1 MSDEGDV
8 GAPTTE
14 VAAAAPS
21 GIPEPIVFDET
32 SAVKEVLKKALV
44 YDGLARGLREATHA
58 LEKGQ
63 ATLVLLAQDCT
74 EAAYKQLIDSLAA
87 EQGVNLLH
95 VPSNKDLGEWAGLRK
110 LDAQGNARKVVS
122 CSCVVVK
129 NYGENSDALTWLL
142 DFLKNKQ

>member
-8 GAPTTE
+8 VAPTE
-14 VAAAAPS
+14 VATVATPA
-21 GIPEPIVFDET
+21 IPEPVVFDET

-44 YDGLARGLREATHA
+44 YDGLARGLREAAKA

-63 ATLVLLAQDCT
+63 ACLVLLAQDCT
-74 EAAYKQLIDSLAA
+74 EAAYKQLIEALAT
-87 EQGVNLLH
+87 EQNVSLLH
-95 VPSNKDLGEWAGLRK
+95 VASNKDLGEWAGLRK

-129 NYGENSDALTWLL
+129 NFGEQTDALAWLL
-142 DFLKNKQ
+142 DYLKNKQ